1 MAACELFELRGHSR
15 VFHFGDYQTQG
26 ARAMTNILD
35 LQRLPEINGLNL
47 LDADQATCTVCSYTC
62 CCTAAE

>member
-1 MAACELFELRGHSR
+1 MFANESLGGQLFRMES
-15 VFHFGDYQTQG
+15 FDNQTQG